1 MRVLGSTL
9 AIAMLAQFC
18 LGQTS
23 PKTAGP
29 SPQSS
34 SQAFVIAVDGPTA
47 PVHLDSP
54 ININITVT
62 NVSGK
67 EIWWQWDRY
76 KDATY
81 KAFTVLLTKGDHEVE
96 TTFFHRKV
104 NNRQRADDPV
114 EGASGSLFP
123 VTYPPGKMFTITID
137 LKRLQPTVKGQES
150 ATQRT
155 QRSEHRDDGEQ
166 QRQRGRRRQK
176 ALQGVTPA
184 PEKKKPRTPPGHS
197 FLHVYP
203 SCP

>member
-1 MRVLGSTL
+1 
-9 AIAMLAQFC
+9 MLAQSC

-34 SQAFVIAVDGPTA
+34 IPGFAIAVDGPTP

-54 ININITVT
+54 INIIDITVT

-81 KAFTVLLTKGDHEVE
+81 KAFTFLLTKGGHEVE

-104 NNRQRADDPV
+104 NNRQRADDPQEV
-114 EGASGSLFP
+114 ASGSLFP

-137 LKRLQPTVKGQES
+137 LKRLYEIKEPGVYTLYVSRLDENSKTTV
-150 ATQRT
+150 
-155 QRSEHRDDGEQ
+155 
-166 QRQRGRRRQK
+166 
-176 ALQGVTPA
+176 
-184 PEKKKPRTPPGHS
+184 HS
-197 FLHVYP
+197 NTLSLKIVP
-203 SCP
+203 